1 MRGPLLIA
9 GAVLAL
15 LARTPGVHAGE
26 LGGEDSCSRADAH
39 SAQPHEGAP
48 TRIETV
54 EAALAIEATRPLPAF
69 VATGAAAAPV
79 ESKLADDTP
88 QGANRTGAAPVQTPP
103 VEGTPAA
110 AAAIDRA
117 EEFGTT
123 PLGYRD
129 SDAPRERIRDLKR
142 LRELKLLR
150 LFDTESLMV
159 WLGLDRRGRPGLY
172 FRQRNLDE
180 AMPPAA
186 QAAYLLDPPPLRSV
200 PLTSP

>member
-1 MRGPLLIA
+1 MRRTMRGPLLVA
-9 GAVLAL
+9 GAALAL
-15 LARTPGVHAGE
+15 LARTPAVHAGE
-26 LGGEDSCSRADAH
+26 LGDEDSCSRADAH
-39 SAQPHEGAP
+39 STQPHEGAP

-69 VATGAAAAPV
+69 VATDAAAVRVHPTLSAATPPDAPPAGATQVAAAA
-79 ESKLADDTP
+79 T
-88 QGANRTGAAPVQTPP
+88 
-103 VEGTPAA
+103 
-110 AAAIDRA
+110 DRV

-129 SDAPRERIRDLKR
+129 SEAPRERIRDLKR

-159 WLGLDRRGRPGLY
+159 WLGLDRRGRPGIY

-180 AMPPAA
+180 AMPPVA
-186 QAAYLLDPPPLRSV
+186 QAAFLADPPPLRSV

>member
-1 MRGPLLIA
+1 MLGPLLAA
-9 GAVLAL
+9 GALLAL
-15 LARTPGVHAGE
+15 LARTPAVDAGE

-39 SAQPHEGAP
+39 STQSHEGAP

-69 VATGAAAAPV
+69 VAAGAAAVHMEPSLSDGTPPDAAPPHAV
-79 ESKLADDTP
+79 PGD
-88 QGANRTGAAPVQTPP
+88 AAPVAAEATDR
-103 VEGTPAA
+103 VE
-110 AAAIDRA
+110 
-117 EEFGTT
+117 ELGTT

-159 WLGLDRRGRPGLY
+159 WLGLDRRGRPGLH

-180 AMPPAA
+180 EMPPVA
-186 QAAYLLDPPPLRSV
+186 QAAYLVDPPTPRSV